1 MEKKNLSAMDIS
13 KKLIWEYIIASFIF
27 GIISYFIIGFSTRNM
42 ENAIEK
48 MILQIILSTIT
59 TFLYVWIGSRNV
71 VQRYFIR
78 KEDINI
84 IIRNICIF
92 FAVMIAIGFI
102 TNYNSYQKFMQ
113 KQAQIYSIVGG
124 YDVND
129 IVDEAINRYQNNESY
144 AEMYSNLKEK
154 QQENFKKELSQ
165 KYGYIIFIPVIYNI
179 VLYGIMIFLQRKW
192 LLKNAE

>member
-1 MEKKNLSAMDIS
+1 
-13 KKLIWEYIIASFIF
+13 
-27 GIISYFIIGFSTRNM
+27 
-42 ENAIEK
+42 

-92 FAVMIAIGFI
+92 FVVMIAIGFI
-102 TNYNSYQKFMQ
+102 TNYNSYHKFMQ
-113 KQAQIYSIVGG
+113 KQSQIYSIVGG

-144 AEMYSNLKEK
+144 ADMYSNLKEK
-154 QQENFKKELSQ
+154 QQESFKKEFSQ
-165 KYGYIIFIPVIYNI
+165 KYAVMIFIAVIYNI
-179 VLYGIMIFLQRKW
+179 ILYGIMIFLHESHYPSLQFDLMKVP
-192 LLKNAE
+192 

>member
-1 MEKKNLSAMDIS
+1 MEKKNLSAVDIS

-27 GIISYFIIGFSTRNM
+27 GIISYFNIGFSTRNM
-42 ENAIEK
+42 ENATEK

-92 FAVMIAIGFI
+92 FVVMIAIGFI

-113 KQAQIYSIVGG
+113 KQAEIYSIVGG
-124 YDVND
+124 YDVDD
-129 IVDEAINRYQNNESY
+129 IVDEAINRYQNNGSY

-154 QQENFKKELSQ
+154 QEENFKKEFSQ

-179 VLYGIMIFLQRKW
+179 VLYGIMIFLQKKW